1 LRLLSIDPGEKR
13 IGVAISDPL
22 ALTAQGLETIAFTE
36 QEQALERIAAL
47 CEEYKVEKL
56 IVGNPLK
63 LDGSRGKAV
72 ELAEELAHRLEQRT
86 GLPVIMVDERL
97 TSGSVEKILI
107 SGGTSRKK
115 RRAVRD
121 KLAAALILET
131 YLARMKRDCNDD
143 NNESDK

>member
-1 LRLLSIDPGEKR
+1 MRLLSIDPGEKR

-22 ALTAQGLETIAFTE
+22 AITAQGLETIAFTE
-36 QEQALERIAAL
+36 QEQALDRIAAL
-47 CEEYKVEKL
+47 CEEYGVEKL

-63 LDGSRGKAV
+63 LDGSRGKAA
-72 ELAEELAHRLEQRT
+72 ELAADLAHRLEQRT
-86 GLPVIMVDERL
+86 GLPVIMVDERF

-107 SGGTSRKK
+107 ADGTRRKK

-131 YLARMKRDCNDD
+131 YLARMKRGCKDD
-143 NNESDK
+143 YNETDK